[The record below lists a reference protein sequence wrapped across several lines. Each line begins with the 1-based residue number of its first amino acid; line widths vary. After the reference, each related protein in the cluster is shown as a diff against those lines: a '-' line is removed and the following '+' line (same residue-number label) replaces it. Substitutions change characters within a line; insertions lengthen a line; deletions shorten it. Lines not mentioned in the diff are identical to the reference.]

1 MQRLTILLLSFL
13 LVLVCGK
20 PDLLIGAWSYKQQ
33 AGEVI
38 LVLEQD
44 GAFAMTAEMVL
55 VGNGVVRGL
64 WKRKGDQLH
73 LRFEEGQGFLRGYL
87 ASSGRDSAIFE
98 IVTLDESRLV
108 CKDTRTGQITSY
120 TRLSPDTAS

>member
-1 MQRLTILLLSFL
+1 MQRLTSLLLSFL
-13 LVLVCGK
+13 FVLACGN
-20 PDLLIGAWSYKQQ
+20 PDLLIGAWSYKQP

-38 LVLEQD
+38 LMLEQD

-64 WKRKGDQLH
+64 WERRGDQLE
-73 LRFEEGQGFLRGYL
+73 LRFEEGQGFLKGYL
-87 ASSGRDSAIFE
+87 AGSGRDSATFE

-108 CKDTRTGQITSY
+108 CKDTRTEQMTSY
-120 TRLSPDTAS
+120 TRLSPDPAS